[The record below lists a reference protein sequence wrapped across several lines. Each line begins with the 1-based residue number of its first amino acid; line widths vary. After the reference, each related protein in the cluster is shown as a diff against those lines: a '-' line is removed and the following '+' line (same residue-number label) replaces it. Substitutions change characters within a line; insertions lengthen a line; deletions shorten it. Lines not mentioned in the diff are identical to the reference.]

1 MYNSFLYRILRREG
15 NEIRMKKLAIIV
27 LNWNG
32 TKDTI
37 ECLESLEKN
46 EIYDIFV
53 LDNGSSEKEKN
64 KLLDYVKNGKYTNDC
79 VIGNNIESVIEKK
92 GVLKIITY
100 KLNLGFAGG
109 NNYIAEKISEYYEYI
124 LLLNND
130 TEVPKESIENMLQC
144 IKENSYT
151 AITCDIR
158 YFYDKNL
165 LWNAGGKFTFYGERK
180 YYSQKKIDKL
190 KHRGIKHIQVD
201 FITGCAMLVSSAYLK
216 KYGLFTNRFFHG
228 EEDFNFCLK
237 AKKRNVRIGVDLD
250 AIIYHKVGR
259 TLKHNAD
266 DRQRVFNSKVLHYSN
281 RAIDYKEFYCKSKWL
296 LWKEMYLF
304 LVFVKRIISDRN
316 VKETHYLM
324 KEIRKNVKINDK
336 ITKSVFDEIM
346 RYEFSEEKNKVK
358 K

>member
-1 MYNSFLYRILRREG
+1 MTPFYIEDCERKVRLV
-15 NEIRMKKLAIIV
+15 RMKELAIII

-32 TKDTI
+32 TRDTI
-37 ECLESLEKN
+37 ECLESLEKSGV
-46 EIYDIFV
+46 YDIFV
-53 LDNGSSEKEKN
+53 MDNGSSEEEKN
-64 KLLDYVKNGKYTNDC
+64 ELLNYVKRGKYTNDY
-79 VIGNNIESVIEKK
+79 VVGKDIESVMENKSA
-92 GVLKIITY
+92 LKVITY
-100 KLNLGFAGG
+100 KTNLGFAGG
-109 NNYIAEKISEYYEYI
+109 NNYIAEKINEYYEYI

-130 TEVPKESIENMLQC
+130 TEVPSKSIESMLQC
-144 IKENSYT
+144 MKENLYT

-190 KHRGIKHIQVD
+190 KNRGIKHIQVD
-201 FITGCAMLVSSAYLK
+201 FITGCAMMVSSAYLK

-237 AKKRNVRIGVDLD
+237 AKRRHARIGVDLD

-259 TLKHNAD
+259 TLRHNSD
-266 DRQRVFNSKVLHYSN
+266 DKQRVFNSKVLHYSN

-296 LWKEMYLF
+296 FWKEIYLF
-304 LVFVKRIISDRN
+304 LVFIKRIISDKN
-316 VKETHYLM
+316 LEETYCLI
-324 KEIRKNVKINDK
+324 KQIRKHIKFNDK
-336 ITKSVFDEIM
+336 ITKAVFDEIM
-346 RYEFSEEKNKVK
+346 QFKFPEEKNNVK

>member
-1 MYNSFLYRILRREG
+1 MTPFYEDYERKG
-15 NEIRMKKLAIIV
+15 KIRMKKLAIII

-32 TKDTI
+32 TRDTI
-37 ECLESLEKN
+37 ECLESLEKSDV
-46 EIYDIFV
+46 YDIFV
-53 LDNGSSEKEKN
+53 MDNGSSEEEKKE
-64 KLLDYVKNGKYTNDC
+64 LLNYVKNGKYTNDY
-79 VIGNNIESVIEKK
+79 VAGKDIESVLEEK
-92 GVLKIITY
+92 GALKVITY
-100 KLNLGFAGG
+100 KTNLGFAGG
-109 NNYIAEKISEYYEYI
+109 NNYIAEKVKRYYEYI

-130 TEVPKESIENMLQC
+130 TEVPAKSIESMLQC
-144 IKENSYT
+144 MNENQYA

-190 KHRGIKHIQVD
+190 KNRGIKHIQVD

-237 AKKRNVRIGVDLD
+237 AKRRHARIGVDLE

-259 TLKHNAD
+259 TLRHNSD
-266 DRQRVFNSKVLHYSN
+266 DKQRVFNSKVLHYSN

-296 LWKEMYLF
+296 IWKEIYLF

-316 VKETHYLM
+316 VKETYCLI
-324 KEIRKNVKINDK
+324 KEIRKNIKVNDK

-346 RYEFSEEKNKVK
+346 QFEFSEEKNNVK
-358 K
+358 E